1 MISGVSWESKQFR
14 VFDNNT
20 VLDKSTQQRQKGVVA
35 FGTIDERNAFNR
47 LPYDLNWSDLR
58 KGNENKARSADLP
71 PPIIPFNDA
80 PVFVPKDVINGLFQ
94 ESVLENGLT
103 LVQIVLPTG

>member
-1 MISGVSWESKQFR
+1 MILGVSWESEQFR

-20 VLDKSTQQRQKGVVA
+20 VLDKVTQRRQKGVVA
-35 FGTIDERNAFNR
+35 FGTIDERNVFNR
-47 LPYDLNWSDLR
+47 LPYVLNWNNLR
-58 KGNENKARSADLP
+58 KGNANKARSADLP

-80 PVFVPKDVINGLFQ
+80 PVFVPKEIINGLFQ
-94 ESVLENGLT
+94 QSVLENGIT